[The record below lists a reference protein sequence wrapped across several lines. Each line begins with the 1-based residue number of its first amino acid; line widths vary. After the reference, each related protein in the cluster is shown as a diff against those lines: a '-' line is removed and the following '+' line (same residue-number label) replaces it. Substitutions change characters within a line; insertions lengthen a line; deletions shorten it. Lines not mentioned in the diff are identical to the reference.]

1 MVRCFI
7 AIDIPENIKK
17 ESLKIQNQIPEFIGK
32 KTEKENLH
40 LTLKFFGEIDENR
53 IELIKDKL
61 REINLEKFET
71 EIDSIGIFSE
81 KFIRIVWLYLSN
93 CETLQEKI
101 DNSLKNLSEP
111 EKRFMSHLTIARIK
125 SIKDKNEFIKKL
137 EKLKITKIKFI
148 VDNFKLKKSILKPEG
163 PVYEDLEKFS
173 LS

>member
-111 EKRFMSHLTIARIK
+111 EKRFMSHLTIAGIK